1 MRVAAAGLL
10 ALLLLVAASGASA
23 KITNAMVKK
32 DDRSLIL
39 MAEPF
44 GFGPDGRINITISK
58 FLFRRLGTAKEKEK
72 PNYSRLGFFI
82 TTAEAEVQLEV
93 DLNEGKCA
101 LDATDVTITLLTF
114 DEIDA
119 TKGEL
124 QRGFALRELIQA
136 RRGPDYD
143 GGEFSLFFANCEPD
157 SAVDFK
163 ANIALY
169 NMKGDTPDFLPVGDD
184 VLPIIYFLMF
194 GLFTFLGGLWIYLI
208 AKSKEYAHKIHYVMV
223 VLVAFKSLTVL
234 SQAGMYHMIGVL
246 GVPEGW
252 NIAYYIFTALRG
264 LLFFVVVILIA
275 AGWSYMKPFL
285 ADREKRILLVVVP
298 LQVMANVAIVVL
310 DEYTPAAES
319 WFTWR
324 DIMHM
329 VDIVCCCAILFP
341 IVWSIKQLRDG
352 AETDGKAARVLHKLT
367 LFRQVV
373 SYIYFTRIIVY
384 LLESTLNYKLI
395 WMSNLA
401 SELATL
407 AFYIA
412 CGISFR
418 PMPANANPYFQAR
431 SAGALVARG
440 AWGCAG
446 PGLTEEEAIE
456 LTRAEDP

>member
-124 QRGFALRELIQA
+124 QRGFALRELIQ
-136 RRGPDYD
+136 DYD

-319 WFTWR
+319 WLTWR

-367 LFRQVV
+367 LFRQFYIMVV

-418 PMPANANPYFQAR
+418 PMPANANPYFQ
-431 SAGALVARG
+431 
-440 AWGCAG
+440 
-446 PGLTEEEAIE
+446 LTEEEAIE